1 MLIFERKM
9 RYEMQRFRYRN
20 MKYLIVFLWFVSAWT
35 AVKAQDMADFFVR
48 MPDEYIFSLEN
59 EWRKDLVELYKSGKP
74 AVLDNVMQGRSV
86 LLKLTADYLLLQ
98 STERSTVEMKF
109 LPLINNTYITCVV
122 TTVNAPVADSRV
134 AFFTTD
140 WQPLNASE
148 LWKPATSGLFVRADA
163 DVRDEAYAEALS
175 LLDMSLVHYRL
186 SADDATLTAEYT
198 TPAYL
203 NTEERE
209 KALPF
214 LKVTPMVY
222 RWQTGRFE
230 NETAGQ

>member
-1 MLIFERKM
+1 
-9 RYEMQRFRYRN
+9 
-20 MKYLIVFLWFVSAWT
+20 MKYLIVFLWFVSTWT
-35 AVKAQDMADFFVR
+35 AVKAQDMANFFVR
-48 MPDEYIFSLEN
+48 MPDEYIFSLES
-59 EWRKDLVELYKSGKP
+59 EWRKDLVELYKAGKP
-74 AVLDNVMQGRSV
+74 AALDNVMQGRSV

-122 TTVNAPVADSRV
+122 TTVHAPVADSRV

-140 WQPLNASE
+140 WQPLNAVE
-148 LWKPATSGLFVRADA
+148 LWKPAVSGQFVRTDV

-175 LLDMSLVHYRL
+175 LLDLLLVHYRL

-203 NTEERE
+203 NAEERE
-209 KALPF
+209 KVKPF
-214 LKVTPMVY
+214 LKAAPMIY
-222 RWQTGRFE
+222 RWQTGRFVFE
-230 NETAGQ
+230 PAEP